1 MSVSKKTYRQSADKI
16 HDELLHLYDDI
27 YLPKP
32 ADPEQAWTRFL
43 TALRARKQVT
53 VQNTRSLKL
62 FVSAA
67 AGILLLIGLSV
78 LFHLNKEVTISC
90 RNAQNI
96 LTTLPDGST
105 VKLNASSYIKY
116 KKSGWKKNRIVFLN
130 GEAFFTVKKGR
141 RFQVNTS
148 NGKIVVMGTSFNV
161 FSRQKNLSVVCKTGK
176 VLVEASNSVI
186 LVPGMRA
193 MLERNRTLKS
203 EEANIEHA
211 TAWQHGEFWYNNV
224 SLTDVFAEIERQF
237 DVVIKCSGIEN
248 RKYSG
253 YFNIQSLQNSLT
265 GVCTP
270 MQLHFK
276 QESKKIF
283 IIY

>member
-105 VKLNASSYIKY
+105 VKLNASSYIK
-116 KKSGWKKNRIVFLN
+116 